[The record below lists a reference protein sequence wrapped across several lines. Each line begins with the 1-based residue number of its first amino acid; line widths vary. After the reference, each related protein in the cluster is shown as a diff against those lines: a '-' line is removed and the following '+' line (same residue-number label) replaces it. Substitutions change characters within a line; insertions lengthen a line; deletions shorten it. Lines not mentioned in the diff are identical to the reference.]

1 MLNNLAALVL
11 SVGAIVLFAG
21 VAFGLAAAFPKRV
34 RVVRVGVFGA
44 AIAYGLFV
52 LGPVHASRIFGNL
65 FWFFIAY
72 CILGLVAIFFFNRRF
87 GYGDSRR

>member
-1 MLNNLAALVL
+1 MLTNLTAWAL

-34 RVVRVGVFGA
+34 RAVRIAIFGA

-52 LGPVHASRIFGNL
+52 LGPVHASGVFGNMY
-65 FWFFIAY
+65 WSFITY
-72 CILGLVAIFFFNRRF
+72 GVLTLVAIFFFNRRF
-87 GYGDSRR
+87 GFGDSKR